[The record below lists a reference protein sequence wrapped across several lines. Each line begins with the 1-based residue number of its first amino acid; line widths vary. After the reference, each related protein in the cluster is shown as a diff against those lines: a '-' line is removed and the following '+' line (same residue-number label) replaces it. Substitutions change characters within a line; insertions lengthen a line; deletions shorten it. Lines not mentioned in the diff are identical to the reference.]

1 MDAVVV
7 EAQSFPELPSPA
19 KLMLTSE
26 PQTEVASRAA
36 LDYARGE
43 VVVGVP
49 ADSVATFD
57 VKVSAC
63 ASKVS
68 DLL

>member
-7 EAQSFPELPSPA
+7 EAQSFPELPAPA

-26 PQTEVASRAA
+26 PQTEDASCAA

-49 ADSVATFD
+49 ADSV
-57 VKVSAC
+57 SAC